1 MAVDKD
7 KLRHKLH
14 YVREAVSRLEAIR
27 DRGRDAFGDEWLL
40 QAAAE
45 RSLQVAIE
53 AVLDIA
59 NHLIAQEGWG
69 LPGSYREALEILL
82 REGVL
87 PQDKAQ
93 DFLKMASLRNRIV
106 HLYDRVDPDEVY
118 SILEENLGDLEAVV
132 SAVVQRYFS

>member
-7 KLRHKLH
+7 KLRSKLQH
-14 YVREAVSRLEAIR
+14 VREAVRRLEDIR
-27 DRGRDAFGDEWLL
+27 SRGREAFINEWLL

-45 RSLQVAIE
+45 RSLQVAVE

-59 NHLIAQEGWG
+59 NHIVAQEGWG

-87 PQDKAQ
+87 PQEKAQ
-93 DFLKMASLRNRIV
+93 DFLQMVSFRNRIV
-106 HLYDRVDPDEVY
+106 HLYDQVDPETVFT
-118 SILEENLGDLEAVV
+118 IIEHNLGDLEVMIR
-132 SAVVQRYFS
+132 AVVQRYLS

>member
-45 RSLQVAIE
+45 RSL
-53 AVLDIA
+53 
-59 NHLIAQEGWG
+59 
-69 LPGSYREALEILL
+69 
-82 REGVL
+82 
-87 PQDKAQ
+87 
-93 DFLKMASLRNRIV
+93 
-106 HLYDRVDPDEVY
+106 
-118 SILEENLGDLEAVV
+118 
-132 SAVVQRYFS
+132 